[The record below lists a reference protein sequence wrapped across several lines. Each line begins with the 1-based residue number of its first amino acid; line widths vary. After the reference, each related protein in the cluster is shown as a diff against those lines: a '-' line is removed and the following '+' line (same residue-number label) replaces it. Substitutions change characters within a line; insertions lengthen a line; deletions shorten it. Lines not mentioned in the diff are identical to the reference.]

1 MNKKRLALLVLPILL
16 LTSCGM
22 FSDNSEGGNTPKE
35 IEFEITSASFLDE
48 EGHLKVNYTC
58 NYDSPFEV
66 EGYEFSKLNISGVTA
81 SEVDT
86 TKTSYF
92 TALSHV
98 KNTTLK
104 FEFYD
109 TNGKVYIS
117 TRFNDVKPYGVTPDP
132 DPDPDPDPQE
142 DPIDYPS
149 GYDTLYWSDEFDG
162 DSLDTS
168 NWTHQIGNGDGGWG
182 NGESQYYTNSND
194 IVSNGELIIR
204 AKKESMGGFSYT
216 STRIITQNNVHFTYG
231 YVEAR
236 IALPNVNGMWPA
248 FWMMPNDSVY
258 GGWPHSG
265 EIDIMEAK
273 GRLPS
278 SSSSALH
285 FATNNGQ
292 HTYLSNEKS
301 GHNITEYHKYA
312 VEWKLDTI
320 RYLIDDIC
328 HLSINKS
335 QWGTDGALSSETAPF
350 DKDFYIILNLAVGG
364 HFDNWILPP
373 DNFVSCDMKVDY
385 VRVFK

>member
-1 MNKKRLALLVLPILL
+1 
-16 LTSCGM
+16 
-22 FSDNSEGGNTPKE
+22 
-35 IEFEITSASFLDE
+35 
-48 EGHLKVNYTC
+48 
-58 NYDSPFEV
+58 
-66 EGYEFSKLNISGVTA
+66 
-81 SEVDT
+81 
-86 TKTSYF
+86 
-92 TALSHV
+92 
-98 KNTTLK
+98 
-104 FEFYD
+104 
-109 TNGKVYIS
+109 
-117 TRFNDVKPYGVTPDP
+117 
-132 DPDPDPDPQE
+132 
-142 DPIDYPS
+142 
-149 GYDTLYWSDEFDG
+149 
-162 DSLDTS
+162 
-168 NWTHQIGNGDGGWG
+168 
-182 NGESQYYTNSND
+182 
-194 IVSNGELIIR
+194 
-204 AKKESMGGFSYT
+204 
-216 STRIITQNNVHFTYG
+216 
-231 YVEAR
+231 
-236 IALPNVNGMWPA
+236 MWPA

-373 DNFVSCDMKVDY
+373 DNFVTCDMKVDY